1 LTRETP
7 MTTRAA
13 AGPLRRS
20 LKGARA
26 VAAAPTYTTTR
37 DTTSLFKWIREFVQ
51 GIIVFAGLVSL
62 PIGFLFVLYL
72 LYKILRNR
80 SV

>member
-1 LTRETP
+1 VTA
-7 MTTRAA
+7 RAA

-37 DTTSLFKWIREFVQ
+37 DTTAKTACS
-51 GIIVFAGLVSL
+51 AA
-62 PIGFLFVLYL
+62 
-72 LYKILRNR
+72 
-80 SV
+80 